1 MYYIPTF
8 DYEREGYRVLGRLDD
23 DPEIATVGYKGRVVF
38 WFPEIGI
45 KVDEQTLQRFLRNL
59 YDFYGIKSNK

>member
-1 MYYIPTF
+1 
-8 DYEREGYRVLGRLDD
+8 LDD